1 MQSAI
6 DYMEDHLLEPLNIES
21 IARKAGYSAFHF
33 MRMFNIDSFD
43 YYMAATYTGEIP
55 EGMETLNIPKQTWT
69 AFESAGPIPDA
80 IQDVWKRIFSEW
92 FPTSGYEHAEG
103 PEIEVYETGD
113 MNKPDYKSYV

>member
-43 YYMAATYTGEIP
+43 YYM
-55 EGMETLNIPKQTWT
+55 T
-69 AFESAGPIPDA
+69 AFEKAVEEKCDGIETDVQFTKDGEMVLC
-80 IQDVWKRIFSEW
+80 QDR
-92 FPTSGYEHAEG
+92 
-103 PEIEVYETGD
+103 
-113 MNKPDYKSYV
+113 KSVL